1 MLECWLQSTTS
12 TAKRVAAGF
21 GAPTWQILSAELVAA
36 RSFASQCGVNV
47 HAQKEDENVSSN
59 ELGALLDSREKGMLC
74 SVFRSR
80 QTHSFWASG
89 RDE

>member
-21 GAPTWQILSAELVAA
+21 GVPTWQILSAELVAA

-47 HAQKEDENVSSN
+47 RAQKEDENVSS
-59 ELGALLDSREKGMLC
+59 ETSWERC
-74 SVFRSR
+74 
-80 QTHSFWASG
+80 
-89 RDE
+89 